1 MGGFISA
8 LTSNS
13 EKKVFVICNLLACG
27 GKAKERWTKFMVEA
41 EKSGYKINYLITER
55 IGHAT
60 EIARREA
67 QKGIKRICAF
77 GGDGTL
83 NEVLNGIIE
92 NDTLINPDIE
102 LVYLSAGSS
111 CDVEKIFPEKQPLLE
126 RLDSRKS
133 YLVDVC
139 RLECYD
145 KEGKQVVR
153 YFLANS
159 SIGIIS
165 QSVNLFNRKT
175 AFMDFLKR
183 VNIDIA
189 ALYAGIKNITE
200 FGNMDCR
207 ISRDNRGTIKQKLK
221 NITVFKC
228 PYFGGGMNYG
238 VDTTYDDGKL
248 HVATIDAVSR
258 FKTFCLIPSLYTGN
272 ILKKRQANYYQVKN
286 LKFDIVGEKVSIETD
301 GEIAGFPPCR
311 YSLLPRFLKL
321 VI

>member
-1 MGGFISA
+1 M
-8 LTSNS
+8 L
-13 EKKVFVICNLLACG
+13 
-27 GKAKERWTKFMVEA
+27 
-41 EKSGYKINYLITER
+41 
-55 IGHAT
+55 
-60 EIARREA
+60 
-67 QKGIKRICAF
+67 
-77 GGDGTL
+77 
-83 NEVLNGIIE
+83 
-92 NDTLINPDIE
+92 NPDIE

-111 CDVEKIFPEKQPLLE
+111 CDVEKIFPEKQPLLK
-126 RLDSRKS
+126 RLNSRKS

-139 RLECYD
+139 RLEYFD
-145 KEGKQVVR
+145 KGGKQVVR

-165 QSVNLFNRKT
+165 QSVTLFNRKT
-175 AFMDFLKR
+175 TFMDFLKR

-189 ALYAGIKNITE
+189 ALYAGVKNIIG
-200 FGNMDCR
+200 FGNMECK
-207 ISRDNRGTIKQKLK
+207 IALDNGVITEQEIK

-248 HVATIDAVSR
+248 HIAAIDAVSR
-258 FKTFCLIPSLYTGN
+258 LKTFCLIPSLYTGN
-272 ILKKRQANYYQVKN
+272 ILKKRQANYYKVKN
-286 LKFDIVGEKVSIETD
+286 LNFDIVGEKVSIETD

>member
-1 MGGFISA
+1 MI
-8 LTSNS
+8 SNS
-13 EKKVFVICNLLACG
+13 EKNIFVICNLLACG
-27 GKAKERWTKFMVEA
+27 GKAKERWTKFLAEA
-41 EKSGYKINYLITER
+41 EQSGYNVNYCVTEQ

-77 GGDGTL
+77 GGDGTI

-92 NDTLINPDIE
+92 NDTFINPDIE

-139 RLECYD
+139 RLECFD
-145 KEGKQVVR
+145 KGGNQIVR

-165 QSVNLFNRKT
+165 QSIALFNRKT
-175 AFMDFLKR
+175 VFMDFLKR

-189 ALYAGIKNITE
+189 ALYAGIKNIIG

-207 ISRDNRGTIKQKLK
+207 ISRNNRNTIKQQLK

-238 VDTTYDDGKL
+238 IDTTYDDGKL

-258 FKTFCLIPSLYTGN
+258 FKTFCIIPSLYTGN

-286 LKFDIVGEKVSIETD
+286 LNFDIVGKKVSIEAD
-301 GEIAGFPPCR
+301 GEIVGFPPCQ

-321 VI
+321 II